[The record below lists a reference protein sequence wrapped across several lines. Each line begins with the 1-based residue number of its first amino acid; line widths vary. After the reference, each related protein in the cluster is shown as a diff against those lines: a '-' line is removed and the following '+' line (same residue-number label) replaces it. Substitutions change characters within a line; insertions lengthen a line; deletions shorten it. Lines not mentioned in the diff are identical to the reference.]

1 MDESEVK
8 DEETT
13 EDIKENLANDI
24 ELEDFEIEDD
34 EIKKWTEKYSLVPQ
48 MFIQKK
54 LMIKIKEYMST
65 HRELNRK
72 MTIGRFFTIVSRDFL
87 NRQEQYEKDMKNP
100 KKKTLIEQAQ
110 IIEELKNINQKI
122 NSQNPV
128 SETTLAILKDNISS
142 LKKENQKLKEMIKLL
157 MQEAI
162 ASQSLLVDSLK
173 TGDFAYSEIYHQA
186 SKTANEKIEKIE
198 ESIEKNEG

>member
-128 SETTLAILKDNISS
+128 SDTTLAILKDNISS

>member
-1 MDESEVK
+1 M
-8 DEETT
+8 
-13 EDIKENLANDI
+13 
-24 ELEDFEIEDD
+24 
-34 EIKKWTEKYSLVPQ
+34 
-48 MFIQKK
+48 
-54 LMIKIKEYMST
+54 
-65 HRELNRK
+65 
-72 MTIGRFFTIVSRDFL
+72 
-87 NRQEQYEKDMKNP
+87 QY
-100 KKKTLIEQAQ
+100 IR
-110 IIEELKNINQKI
+110 
-122 NSQNPV
+122 
-128 SETTLAILKDNISS
+128 TLAILKDNISS

>member
-128 SETTLAILKDNISS
+128 SDTTLAILKDNIAS